1 MLFRSKQMTEGQEHA
16 WHIELDD
23 MRARL
28 RYALDNLDSIDKRT
42 YVRHQIEQVRSR
54 LTELCELTKGESK

>member
-1 MLFRSKQMTEGQEHA
+1 MTEGQEHE

-28 RYALDNLDSIDKRT
+28 RYALDNLDSIERRK
-42 YVRHQIEQVRSR
+42 YVQHQIEQVYGR
-54 LTELCELTKGESK
+54 LKELCELTKGESNED

>member
-1 MLFRSKQMTEGQEHA
+1 MTEGQEHE

-23 MRARL
+23 MRVRL

-42 YVRHQIEQVRSR
+42 YVQIGRAHV
-54 LTELCELTKGESK
+54 

>member
-1 MLFRSKQMTEGQEHA
+1 MTEEHE

-28 RYALDNLDSIDKRT
+28 RYALDNLDSIERRT

-54 LTELCELTKGESK
+54 LNELCELTQGESK

>member
-1 MLFRSKQMTEGQEHA
+1 MTEGQEHE

-28 RYALDNLDSIDKRT
+28 RYALDNLDSIERRK
-42 YVRHQIEQVRSR
+42 YVQHQIEQVYGR
-54 LTELCELTKGESK
+54 LKDLVDLTKGESK

>member
-1 MLFRSKQMTEGQEHA
+1 MDAGQEHE

-28 RYALDNLDSIDKRT
+28 RYALDNLDNIDKRT

-54 LTELCELTKGESK
+54 LNELCELTKGESK

>member
-1 MLFRSKQMTEGQEHA
+1 MTQGQEHE

-54 LTELCELTKGESK
+54 LNELVELTKGETQ

>member
-1 MLFRSKQMTEGQEHA
+1 MTEGQEHE

-54 LTELCELTKGESK
+54 LTELCEITKGESK

>member
-1 MLFRSKQMTEGQEHA
+1 MSEEQEHP

-28 RYALDNLDSIDKRT
+28 RYALDNLDSIEIGRAH
-42 YVRHQIEQVRSR
+42 V
-54 LTELCELTKGESK
+54 

>member
-1 MLFRSKQMTEGQEHA
+1 MNEGQEHE

-28 RYALDNLDSIDKRT
+28 RYALDNLDSIEKRT

-54 LTELCELTKGESK
+54 LNELCEITKGEKQ

>member
-1 MLFRSKQMTEGQEHA
+1 MTEGQEHE

-23 MRARL
+23 MRTRL
-28 RYALDNLDSIDKRT
+28 RYALDNLDSIEKRT

-54 LTELCELTKGESK
+54 LNELVELTKGESK